1 MKIRGRGLSEEA
13 KYRSLFENVREGIYQ
28 STPDGKII
36 TANPALV
43 RMLGYES
50 EEELKRLHIARDLYV
65 NPDDRDKLLN
75 ELIDSSTDG
84 DIELRLRRKDG
95 SEILVLEHSH
105 PVCDDQGEV
114 LYFEGALTD
123 ITRRKAAE
131 TALRESEAKYQTLLE
146 MMQDGI
152 SLFDHNGKLLWFNQR
167 KRIMLGYKSD
177 RELYEKNAFDLIYP
191 EDHSLARDS
200 WAKLIKKGSV
210 SNVEM
215 RVLRKDGSFFWAEFN
230 TTAIRN
236 EEGQPDFFMDTMRD
250 VTGRKRDADLLRESA
265 ESYRALFNSIASAM
279 YILNRHGKFVNVNDG
294 AVLMY
299 GYDRDFF
306 IGKTP
311 EFLGAPGRNDLA
323 EVMRMIAEA
332 FSGTPQRFEFWGMR
346 KNGEVFPKEVSLFR
360 TTYFGEEAIIAIG
373 VDITERKRVAEEL
386 RIHSEHLQRIID
398 LVPSYIFAKDID
410 GRFLL
415 TNKALAS
422 VFGILPSET
431 QGKTDA
437 DYGATPE
444 QVESYRKADLKVI
457 EKGIPVM
464 IPEEQVLRE
473 DGSLGWFQTVKIPYV
488 HPGYEKPAILGVAT
502 DITMRK
508 EAEDELRRSEE
519 RFRKLFESHSAIK
532 LILNPADGSVIDAN
546 NAAAEFYGWPT
557 ERLRK
562 MKIYE
567 ISTMSRKDVDEVI
580 KNVVDQR
587 SIRFE
592 SHHRL
597 ADGSIREVEVFSS
610 RVDIDGKELLHSIIH
625 DITDKKKILLDLI
638 AAKEKAEESD
648 RLKTAFLHNISHE
661 IRTPLN
667 AIVGF
672 TGLLDSP
679 GLSDDTRRHYIDM
692 VSQSSSQLLSIIS
705 DIVEISNIETG
716 QTRLSVTETNV
727 NRILVSAYDLFSMQ
741 AGQKKLRLSFIR
753 NLSDHKAVIM
763 TDGSKL
769 LQVLSN
775 LLSNAI
781 KFTVEGSVSF
791 GYNLKGS
798 DLEFFVSDT
807 GIGIS
812 DSQKEKIFER
822 FYQIEDPK
830 CTKTSGTGLGL
841 TIARAFVELLGGM
854 IRIDSTP
861 GQGSTFYFTV
871 PYSESSGHAAPV
883 SVKASE

>member
-43 RMLGYES
+43 SMLGYES
-50 EEELKRLHIARDLYV
+50 EEELKSLHIARDLYV
-65 NPDDRDKLLN
+65 NPDDRERLLD
-75 ELIDSSTDG
+75 ELVESSTDG
-84 DIELRLRRKDG
+84 DIELWLKRKDG
-95 SEILVLEHSH
+95 TEICVLEHSH

-114 LYFEGALTD
+114 LYFEGAMTD
-123 ITRRKAAE
+123 ITRR
-131 TALRESEAKYQTLLE
+131 R
-146 MMQDGI
+146 
-152 SLFDHNGKLLWFNQR
+152 
-167 KRIMLGYKSD
+167 
-177 RELYEKNAFDLIYP
+177 
-191 EDHSLARDS
+191 
-200 WAKLIKKGSV
+200 
-210 SNVEM
+210 
-215 RVLRKDGSFFWAEFN
+215 
-230 TTAIRN
+230 
-236 EEGQPDFFMDTMRD
+236 
-250 VTGRKRDADLLRESA
+250 RDANLLRESA
-265 ESYRALFNSIASAM
+265 DSYRALFNSITSAM
-279 YILNRHGKFVNVNDG
+279 YILNRQGKFVNVNDG

-311 EFLGAPGRNDLA
+311 EFLSVPGRNDMR

-332 FSGTPQRFEFWGMR
+332 FSGTPQRFEFWGLR

-386 RIHSEHLQRIID
+386 RIHSEQLQRIID

-410 GRFLL
+410 GRFIL

-422 VFGILPSET
+422 VFGMRPSET

-437 DYGATPE
+437 DYGASPE
-444 QVESYRKADLKVI
+444 QVEWYRNADMKVI

-473 DGSLGWFQTVKIPYV
+473 DGSLGWFQTVKIPYI

-519 RFRKLFESHSAIK
+519 RFRKLFESHSAVK
-532 LILNPADGSVIDAN
+532 LIINPADGSVIDAN
-546 NAAAEFYGWPT
+546 LAAAEFYGWPA

-562 MKIYE
+562 MKIYD
-567 ISTMSRKDVDEVI
+567 ITTMSQSSVDELMKV
-580 KNVVDQR
+580 VVDKR

-592 SHHRL
+592 SNHRL

-610 RVDIDGKELLHSIIH
+610 RVEIDGKDLLHSIIH

-672 TGLLDSP
+672 TGLLDTP
-679 GLSDDTRRHYIDM
+679 GLSDDTRRHYIEM

-741 AGQKKLRLSFIR
+741 AGQKKLRLSFSR

-763 TDGSKL
+763 TDGTKL

-775 LLSNAI
+775 LISNAI
-781 KFTVEGSVSF
+781 KFTAAGSVSY

-807 GIGIS
+807 GIGIPHEQS
-812 DSQKEKIFER
+812 ARIFER
-822 FYQIEDPK
+822 FYQIEDLK
-830 CTKTSGTGLGL
+830 STKTAGTGLGL
-841 TIARAFVELLGGM
+841 TISRAFVELLGGT
-854 IRIDSTP
+854 IRLDSTP

-871 PYSESSGHAAPV
+871 PYAESSGGMA
-883 SVKASE
+883 SVDAKV

>member
-1 MKIRGRGLSEEA
+1 MKIRGRSLSEEA

-43 RMLGYES
+43 RMLGYKS
-50 EEELKRLHIARDLYV
+50 EEELMSLHIARDLYV
-65 NPDDRDKLLN
+65 NPDDRDRLLS
-75 ELIDSSTDG
+75 ELVESDADG

-95 SEILVLEHSH
+95 TEIFVLEHSH
-105 PVCDDQGEV
+105 PVRDDQGEV

-152 SLFDHNGKLLWFNQR
+152 SLFDNKGELLWFNQR
-167 KRIMLGYKSD
+167 KRIMLGYEND
-177 RELYEKNAFDLIYP
+177 GELYEINAFDLISP
-191 EDHSLARDS
+191 EDQNVARES
-200 WAKLIKKGSV
+200 WAVLIEKGFV
-210 SNVEM
+210 TNVEM

-230 TTAIRN
+230 TTAIKN
-236 EEGQPDFFMDTMRD
+236 DEGQPEFFMDTMRD
-250 VTGRKRDADLLRESA
+250 ITGRKRDADLLRESA

-279 YILNRHGKFVNVNDG
+279 YILNRQGKFVNVNDG

-299 GYDRDFF
+299 GYDRDYF

-311 EFLGAPGRNDLA
+311 EFLGAPGRNDLKG
-323 EVMRMIAEA
+323 VMRMIGEA
-332 FSGTPQRFEFWGMR
+332 FSGTPQRFEFWGLR
-346 KNGEVFPKEVSLFR
+346 KNGEQFPKEVSLFK

-415 TNKALAS
+415 ANKALAS
-422 VFGILPSET
+422 VFGIEPSET

-444 QVESYRKADLKVI
+444 QVEWYRKVDMKVI
-457 EKGIPVM
+457 ENGKPVM
-464 IPEEQVLRE
+464 IPEEQVLRQ
-473 DGSLGWFQTVKIPYV
+473 DGSLGWFQTVKIPYI
-488 HPGYEKPAILGVAT
+488 HPGYEKPAILGVST
-502 DITMRK
+502 DITLRK
-508 EAEDELRRSEE
+508 ETEDELRKSEE

-532 LILNPADGSVIDAN
+532 LIIDPADGSVVDAN
-546 NAAAEFYGWPT
+546 LAAAEFYGWPAAT
-557 ERLRK
+557 LRK

-567 ISTMSRKDVDEVI
+567 ISTLSQRGVDELM

-592 SHHRL
+592 SNHRL

-610 RVDIDGKELLHSIIH
+610 RVEIDGRDMLHSIIH

-672 TGLLDSP
+672 TGLLDAQ

-716 QTRLSVTETNV
+716 QARLSVAETNV
-727 NRILVSAYDLFSMQ
+727 NRILISAYDLFSLQ
-741 AGQKKLRLSFIR
+741 AGQKKLRLSYSK
-753 NLSDHKAVIM
+753 NLSDHRAVIM
-763 TDGSKL
+763 TDGAKL

-775 LLSNAI
+775 LISNAI
-781 KFTVEGSVSF
+781 KFTAAGSVTF
-791 GYNLKGS
+791 GYTLKGN
-798 DLEFFVSDT
+798 DMEFFVSDT
-807 GIGIS
+807 GIGIPH
-812 DSQKEKIFER
+812 DLKTKVFER

-830 CTKTSGTGLGL
+830 CTKTAGTGLGL
-841 TIARAFVELLGGM
+841 TIARAFVELLGGT
-854 IRIDSTP
+854 IRLDSAP

-871 PYSESSGHAAPV
+871 PYSELAGSTRDQ
-883 SVKASE
+883 

>member
-1 MKIRGRGLSEEA
+1 
-13 KYRSLFENVREGIYQ
+13 
-28 STPDGKII
+28 
-36 TANPALV
+36 
-43 RMLGYES
+43 MLGYDS
-50 EEELKRLHIARDLYV
+50 EEELKTLNIARDLYV

-75 ELIDSSTDG
+75 ELVEKSTDG
-84 DIELRLRRKDG
+84 DIELRLRRRDG
-95 SEILVLEHSH
+95 TEIFVLEHSH
-105 PVCDDQGEV
+105 PVYDHQGE
-114 LYFEGALTD
+114 LIYFEGALTD

-131 TALRESEAKYQTLLE
+131 TALRESETKYQTLLE

-152 SLFDHNGKLLWFNQR
+152 SLFDKMGKLLWFNQR
-167 KRIMLGYKSD
+167 KRLMLGYKSD
-177 RELYEKNAFDLIYP
+177 GELFEKNAFDLIYP
-191 EDHSLARDS
+191 EDHSLARES
-200 WAKLIKKGSV
+200 WAKLIEKGSV

-230 TTAIRN
+230 TTAIKN
-236 EEGQPDFFMDTMRD
+236 EEGQPEFFMDTMRD

-265 ESYRALFNSIASAM
+265 ESYRTLFNSIASAM
-279 YILNRHGKFVNVNDG
+279 YILNRQGKFVNVNDG
-294 AVLMY
+294 AVQMY
-299 GYDRDFF
+299 GYERDFF
-306 IGKTP
+306 VGKTP
-311 EFLGAPGRNDLA
+311 EFLSAPGRNDLT

-422 VFGILPSET
+422 VFGMLPSET

-464 IPEEQVLRE
+464 IPEEQVLRD
-473 DGSLGWFQTVKIPYV
+473 DGSLGWFQTVKIPYI

-502 DITMRK
+502 DITLRK

-532 LILNPADGSVIDAN
+532 LIINPADGSVIDAN

-567 ISTMSRKDVDEVI
+567 ISTMSQKGVDQLM
-580 KNVVDQR
+580 KNVVNQR

-592 SHHRL
+592 SNHRL

-610 RVDIDGKELLHSIIH
+610 RVEIDGKELLHSIIH

-661 IRTPLN
+661 IRTPMN

-679 GLSDDTRRHYIDM
+679 DLSDEDRRYYIDM
-692 VSQSSSQLLSIIS
+692 VSQSSNQLLSIIS

-716 QTRLSVTETNV
+716 QTRISVTETNV
-727 NRILVSAYDLFSMQ
+727 NRILVTAYDHFSHQ
-741 AGQKKLRLSFIR
+741 AGQKKLRLSFNR
-753 NLSDHKAVIM
+753 NLSDHRAVIM
-763 TDGSKL
+763 TDGNKL

-775 LLSNAI
+775 LISNAI
-781 KFTVEGSVSF
+781 KFTSEGSVSF
-791 GYNLKGS
+791 GYTLKGS
-798 DLEFFVSDT
+798 DLEFFVTDT
-807 GIGIS
+807 GIGITA
-812 DSQKEKIFER
+812 DQKAKVFDR
-822 FYQIEDPK
+822 FYQVEDPK
-830 CTKTSGTGLGL
+830 NTKTSGTGLGL
-841 TIARAFVELLGGM
+841 TIARAFVVLLGGT

-871 PYSESSGHAAPV
+871 PYSESSGHASSV
-883 SVKASE
+883 DVKA